1 MEAGQCLR
9 GVQDI
14 AAFQLLLPSYK
25 QNSNLTQ
32 GRGKVIFTDYFLV
45 VFAVQSDLVAQCN

>member
-25 QNSNLTQ
+25 QNSNLTH
-32 GRGKVIFTDYFLV
+32 GRGKPIFTDYFLV
-45 VFAVQSDLVAQCN
+45 LFAVHSDLVAQCN